1 MPTGW
6 QLAQFKGPV
15 LPAMTPQPL
24 HSLKLLLISVPWLDN
39 PAEAGALICQPLL
52 LRPEGKT
59 AEAEVM
65 SRYTVTSQC
74 FFSAVFTHFFF
85 LPVPTPSPQSSGS
98 HIAAH
103 TCIQKN
109 HRHHLGP
116 QLAMAS
122 EAEKTF
128 HRFAVFGDTSSSG
141 TEITNKNF
149 SKLCK
154 DCGIMDGK
162 AVTSTD
168 VDIVFS
174 KVKAK
179 NARTINFQQFQEAMK
194 ELGQKRFK
202 GKSLDEALEN
212 VYKLMEGKDPAT
224 TGVTKATTVGG
235 VDRLTD
241 TSKYTGTHKERFDES
256 GKGKGLE
263 GREETADNSG
273 YVSGY
278 KGAGTYDQKNK

>member
-1 MPTGW
+1 PGH
-6 QLAQFKGPV
+6 
-15 LPAMTPQPL
+15 LPADPPRPPINTPRNSPG
-24 HSLKLLLISVPWLDN
+24 P
-39 PAEAGALICQPLL
+39 PGEGREGAA
-52 LRPEGKT
+52 RE
-59 AEAEVM
+59 
-65 SRYTVTSQC
+65 
-74 FFSAVFTHFFF
+74 
-85 LPVPTPSPQSSGS
+85 
-98 HIAAH
+98 H
-103 TCIQKN
+103 TE
-109 HRHHLGP
+109 LT
-116 QLAMAS
+116 MAS

-128 HRFAVFGDTSSSG
+128 HRFAVFGESSSSG
-141 TEITNKNF
+141 NEITNKNF

-174 KVKAK
+174 KVKLTRAK

-202 GKSLDEALEN
+202 GKNPDEALED
-212 VYKLMEGKDPAT
+212 VFKLMEGKDPAT
-224 TGVTKATTVGG
+224 TGATKATTVGG

-256 GKGKGLE
+256 GKGKGIE
-263 GREETADNSG
+263 GREETTDNSG

-278 KGAGTYDQKNK
+278 KGAGTYDKKSQ